1 MVINIFENEKKL
13 IDLIKKSNR
22 DLERG
27 KFLDPFFQDQKT
39 QIKLIKLFKEYQIE
53 ETKIIKIIKILWAE
67 IKFNFKRGEKTI
79 SFSKKEEASMKKHL
93 VALKKMLTQDQI
105 NKIDRGQYL
114 QLFKPEKT
122 LGKNNDKWLDTIDAM
137 LEEIGST
144 YKNLDPK
151 NKVAPIGYFVTSIGM
166 KFEKLD
172 PKFKPSTY
180 FNEAKQKLSL
190 GAEIIYIVA
199 NFYDKRITKRTIKSA
214 FKNYKKNILL
224 IRQLEGKK

>member
-1 MVINIFENEKKL
+1 MINIFENEKKL

-67 IKFNFKRGEKTI
+67 IKFNFKRGDKII
-79 SFSKKEEASMKKHL
+79 SFSKKEETSMKKHL
-93 VALKKMLTQDQI
+93 VALKKMLTQDRI

-137 LEEIGST
+137 LEHIGKT
-144 YKNLDPK
+144 H
-151 NKVAPIGYFVTSIGM
+151 
-166 KFEKLD
+166 
-172 PKFKPSTY
+172 
-180 FNEAKQKLSL
+180 
-190 GAEIIYIVA
+190 
-199 NFYDKRITKRTIKSA
+199 
-214 FKNYKKNILL
+214 KNIFSGFS
-224 IRQLEGKK
+224 I

>member
-1 MVINIFENEKKL
+1 MINIFENEKKL

-27 KFLDPFFQDQKT
+27 KSLDPFYRDQKT
-39 QIKLIKLFKEYQIE
+39 LTKLLKLFKEYQIE
-53 ETKIIKIIKILWAE
+53 EEKIFKIINILWQE
-67 IKFNFKRGEKTI
+67 IKLTFKRKDDTI

-93 VALKKMLTQDQI
+93 VALKKILTQDRI

-137 LEEIGST
+137 LEHIGKT
-144 YKNLDPK
+144 HKNLDPK
-151 NKVAPIGYFVTSIGM
+151 NKVAPISYFVTSIGM

-172 PKFKPSTY
+172 PKLKPSTY

-214 FKNYKKNILL
+214 FKNYKRNILL